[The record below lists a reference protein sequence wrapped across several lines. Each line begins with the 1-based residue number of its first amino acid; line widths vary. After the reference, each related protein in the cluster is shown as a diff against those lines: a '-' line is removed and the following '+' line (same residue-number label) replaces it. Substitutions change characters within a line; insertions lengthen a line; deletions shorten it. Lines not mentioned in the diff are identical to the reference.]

1 MLLLVKLIIYLI
13 SAHIFYNAGFT
24 SEGKLLEFI
33 TLMSCILLMDICSY
47 FTARHTIIKELFEQ
61 EEE

>member
-1 MLLLVKLIIYLI
+1 MFLLIKVLIYLI
-13 SAHIFYNAGFT
+13 SAHIFYNAGFA
-24 SEGKLLEFI
+24 SDGKLLEFV
-33 TLMSCILLMDICSY
+33 TLMSCVLLMDICSY